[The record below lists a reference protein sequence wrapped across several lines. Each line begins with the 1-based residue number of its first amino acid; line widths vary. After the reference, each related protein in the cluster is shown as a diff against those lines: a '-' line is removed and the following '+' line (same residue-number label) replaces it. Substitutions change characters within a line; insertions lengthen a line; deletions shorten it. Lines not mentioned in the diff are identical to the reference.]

1 MKITRVRTLLS
12 TAPQRDIFMKS
23 RIRRSAAF
31 IVIETD
37 TELTGLGETYA
48 GYFVPE
54 MVPNIVEFYAPILE
68 GQSPLDV
75 DVLCR
80 RMFTAGK
87 FWARVGLGSIVL
99 SGIEAALLDLKG
111 KMLGVPVYELLG
123 GRCHDTLP
131 CYATG
136 GTSPHD
142 RGELEGKVAQ
152 YLSLGFNAV
161 KLGAGTYRPGHPI
174 VASRTAQEARDV
186 EVSKVEF
193 LRERFGDTFQ
203 LNLDAHMDFLGEADH
218 IWSLATAQ
226 FVLKALEAYPI
237 GFFEEALPYTD
248 MRAYGALR
256 ASTTIPVAGG
266 ETLTSLE
273 EWRDWLEHK
282 PFALAQLDASFM
294 GGIMNFIKIARLCE
308 LQGVSIATHAWSATP
323 GVAANLHAAFAS
335 RNTAVCEMA
344 AYNPSRH
351 ELNTHI
357 VAPLLTDLWVEPPVI
372 ENGRIRLADTPGL
385 GVRLPEGFIERHP
398 FEPGSGEFSSV
409 TGKMLQP

>member
-12 TAPQRDIFMKS
+12 TAPQRDVFMKS

-54 MVPNIVEFYAPILE
+54 MIPTMVEFYAPILE
-68 GQSPLDV
+68 GQSPLEV

-142 RGELEGKVAQ
+142 RGELAGKVSSTWAW
-152 YLSLGFNAV
+152 
-161 KLGAGTYRPGHPI
+161 
-174 VASRTAQEARDV
+174 AS
-186 EVSKVEF
+186 
-193 LRERFGDTFQ
+193 
-203 LNLDAHMDFLGEADH
+203 
-218 IWSLATAQ
+218 
-226 FVLKALEAYPI
+226 
-237 GFFEEALPYTD
+237 
-248 MRAYGALR
+248 MR
-256 ASTTIPVAGG
+256 
-266 ETLTSLE
+266 
-273 EWRDWLEHK
+273 
-282 PFALAQLDASFM
+282 
-294 GGIMNFIKIARLCE
+294 
-308 LQGVSIATHAWSATP
+308 
-323 GVAANLHAAFAS
+323 
-335 RNTAVCEMA
+335 
-344 AYNPSRH
+344 
-351 ELNTHI
+351 
-357 VAPLLTDLWVEPPVI
+357 
-372 ENGRIRLADTPGL
+372 
-385 GVRLPEGFIERHP
+385 
-398 FEPGSGEFSSV
+398 
-409 TGKMLQP
+409 